1 MDLVARH
8 RFASTA
14 ERVTA
19 ALVDP
24 AFAPQLV
31 KVLDV
36 GGVEVIDAGG
46 DESSGWLAVR
56 LTYDGSLDP
65 VAARILGS
73 SNPTWVQTY
82 RVDRSTC
89 TGQLTIEPDHHGSLL
104 TCSAAVNV
112 VDRDDGCE
120 RSLRGALSVHVPL
133 IGGRAE
139 RALEP
144 AILARI
150 DAEAVLLDDWLN
162 RSP

>member
-8 RFASTA
+8 RFGASA

-24 AFAPQLV
+24 DFAPELV
-31 KVLDV
+31 NVLDV
-36 GGVEVIDAGG
+36 GGVEVIDAGRDG
-46 DESSGWLAVR
+46 TDGWLAVR

-82 RVDRSTC
+82 RVDRSRC
-89 TGQLTIEPDHHGSLL
+89 TGRLTIEPDHHGSLL
-104 TCSAAVNV
+104 TCSAEVAV
-112 VDRDDGCE
+112 VDRPDGCE
-120 RSLRGALSVHVPL
+120 RNLRGALSVHVPL
-133 IGGRAE
+133 LGGRAE
-139 RALEP
+139 RALGP

-150 DAEAVLLDDWLN
+150 DAEAALLDDWLN
-162 RSP
+162 RTP